1 MYTDLD
7 DYKYTLLRH
16 YREQLNNMKNSD
28 IESLRGR
35 ERYIEEL
42 EREIEML
49 QY

>member
-16 YREQLNNMKNSD
+16 YKEQLDSIKNSD
-28 IESLRGR
+28 IRGLRGQ
-35 ERYIEEL
+35 ERYIDEL
-42 EREIEML
+42 EREIELL